1 MTHPA
6 ESTAVAQYSFACK
19 LRDSSPVHLENILVF
34 SLLDASFVFLFYSPG
49 TSWLLICAFFFFFLL
64 TTRFSKLFSILFFKG
79 MLVSAVKLNHTDFV
93 WARKPKQ

>member
-34 SLLDASFVFLFYSPG
+34 SLLDASFVFFVLFTWHQLASH
-49 TSWLLICAFFFFFLL
+49 LCFFFFFFL

-79 MLVSAVKLNHTDFV
+79 TLVSAVKLNHTDFV